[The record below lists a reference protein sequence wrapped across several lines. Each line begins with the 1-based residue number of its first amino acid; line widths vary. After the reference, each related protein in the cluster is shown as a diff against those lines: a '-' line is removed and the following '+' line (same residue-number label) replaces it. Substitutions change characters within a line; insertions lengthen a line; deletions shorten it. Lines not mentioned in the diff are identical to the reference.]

1 MKKYFKVLFLVLF
14 LALSFVFVGCGGN
27 DTELSDKERNNF
39 IEEIGGA
46 SETFIGEISDMAFT
60 SKDAAVNGFLSLE
73 ITGHSPAKVHEV
85 NTKAVLDEE
94 AINKLDIPAEDK
106 EGIVEVEEVEVTY
119 EETSFRYSSKDG
131 DNEVKKVTVIIIKY
145 ETNWKYFAPAPITG
159 ESISKSYYN
168 SVFDSEKFKN
178 CTYVYEME
186 LDMDMKASYQ
196 GESQSASMK
205 MSATQEVKYAEGKI
219 FLNTTMSYAMEGVGG
234 FNEEETVCA
243 YIEEVD
249 GILYC
254 YIKKN
259 GEWQATN
266 LINIGFHNLDELA
279 PFANDYLDYT
289 YFTKTDFGF
298 KLDEEN
304 AQNYIDQVFAEAGIG
319 DMLGG
324 GNLDMSMYAEYYVNQ
339 GALSGLLLKAK
350 MNMNASES
358 GVSVKM
364 NGNITAKAT
373 CKDYGTT
380 TVEKPF

>member
-27 DTELSDKERNNF
+27 DTELSDKERNDF
-39 IEEIGGA
+39 IKELGGA
-46 SETFIGEISDMAFT
+46 SETFKGAISDVAFI
-60 SKDAAVNGFLSLE
+60 SKEDTVNAYLNTE
-73 ITGHSPAKVHEV
+73 IAGESSAKVVEV

-119 EETSFRYSSKDG
+119 KETSFMYSSKDG
-131 DNEVKKVTVIIIKY
+131 DKEVKKVTVIIIKY
-145 ETNWKYFAPAPITG
+145 ETDWKYFVPAPITG
-159 ESISKSYYN
+159 ETISKSYYD
-168 SVFDSEKFKN
+168 SVFASEKFKN

-196 GESQSASMK
+196 GESQSAAMK
-205 MSATQEVKYAEGKI
+205 MTATQEVKYAEGKI
-219 FLNTTMSYAMEGVGG
+219 FLNTTMSYVMEGVGG

-254 YIKKN
+254 YIKMN
-259 GEWQATN
+259 GEWQETN
-266 LINIGFHNLDELA
+266 LINIGFYNLDELA
-279 PFANDYLDYT
+279 PFANDYLDYS

-304 AQNYIDQVFAEAGIG
+304 AQSYIDQVFAEAGIG

-324 GNLDMSMYAEYYVNQ
+324 GDLDMSMYAEYYVNQ

-358 GVSVKM
+358 GVSIKM
-364 NGNITAKAT
+364 NGDITAKAT